1 MSEGAIFYSDT
12 KGIRVTDR
20 GVTFDNITYA
30 FQNFTSIASS
40 IERPSRVGPLLVIA
54 VGASFFAE
62 GVTRPSFGLA
72 ILAAIV
78 TAVGVFWLTECKP
91 VYSLDL
97 SVVSGERAP
106 ILRGS
111 EQWTTAVAMAIN
123 EAVAR
128 RTEPLGDSA
137 RPFVQNPEVS
147 AFSVRS

>member
-20 GVTFDNITYA
+20 GVTLDNITYA

-54 VGASFFAE
+54 VGASFFVE
-62 GVTRPSFGLA
+62 GITRPSFDVA
-72 ILAAIV
+72 VLAAIV
-78 TAVGVFWLTECKP
+78 TAVGAFWFKESKP

-97 SVVSGERAP
+97 SIVSGERAP

-111 EQWTTAVAMAIN
+111 EEWTTAVAVAIN
-123 EAVAR
+123 EAIAR
-128 RTEPLGDSA
+128 RTDPLGASPGQFVHSA
-137 RPFVQNPEVS
+137 EVS
-147 AFSVRS
+147 AISVRS